1 MDKSTVR
8 HFFRL
13 MGDREN
19 GDAMN
24 NRSYYRNVALM
35 DCNQQIDEEPLIVN
49 CAGFCGFD
57 TPFQTRNRDG
67 RADYYLQFVT
77 TGKLQVWI
85 DGTLQIMEAGDFLL
99 TRPKTPYS
107 YFIREGESMGYLWIH
122 FTGFHAGRLL
132 SRLQLEPG
140 RIYTADNIEKVKER
154 FDFLFG
160 EFTNRQRGFD
170 DACASRL
177 TQILVCLSR
186 AAATG
191 DTGAERKLTTLAWL
205 HGHFADNISM
215 GELAAMEHLSESR
228 YRSVF
233 RSQTG
238 FSPSE
243 YRIALRMQHA
253 CDLLATTGRSITDI
267 SAACGYG
274 DVLYFTR
281 LFKQKIGVPPGEY
294 RNRGRTAADPPRNPA
309 AEPVLTEEE
318 AI

>member
-1 MDKSTVR
+1 M
-8 HFFRL
+8 
-13 MGDREN
+13 E
-19 GDAMN
+19 
-24 NRSYYRNVALM
+24 NRSYYRNVALV
-35 DCNQQIDEEPLIVN
+35 DCSQQIDEEPLLVN
-49 CAGFCGFD
+49 CAGCCVFD
-57 TPFQTRNRDG
+57 SPFQTRNREG

-77 TGKLQVWI
+77 HGRLQVWLENS
-85 DGTLQIMEAGDFLL
+85 LQVMEAGDFLL
-99 TRPKTPYS
+99 TRPRTPYS
-107 YFIREGESMGYLWIH
+107 YFLPEGEKMGYLWVH

-140 RIYTADNIEKVKER
+140 RIYSADNIEKVKER
-154 FDFLFG
+154 FEFLFG

-191 DTGAERKLTTLAWL
+191 TTDAGRKLTTLAWL

-233 RSQTG
+233 RRQTG

-253 CDLLATTGRSITDI
+253 CDLLATSGRSITDI
-267 SAACGYG
+267 SAVCGYG

-294 RNRGRTAADPPRNPA
+294 RNRVIAA
-309 AEPVLTEEE
+309 AEAPQESAPAESAFPEGE
-318 AI
+318 AL

>member
-1 MDKSTVR
+1 M
-8 HFFRL
+8 
-13 MGDREN
+13 E
-19 GDAMN
+19 
-24 NRSYYRNVALM
+24 NRSYYRNVTLM

-57 TPFQTRNRDG
+57 TAFQTRNREG
-67 RADYYLQFVT
+67 RQDYYLQFVT
-77 TGKLQVWI
+77 QGRLRVLLDESTHIL
-85 DGTLQIMEAGDFLL
+85 EAGDFLL
-99 TRPKTPYS
+99 TRPRTPYS
-107 YFIREGESMGYLWIH
+107 YFLPAGEHMEYLWVH

-140 RIYTADNIEKVKER
+140 RIYHAADSLEKAKER

-160 EFTNRQRGFD
+160 EFTNRQRGFE

-186 AAATG
+186 ASATG

-205 HGHFADNISM
+205 HGHFTENISM

-228 YRSVF
+228 YRTVF
-233 RSQTG
+233 RLQTG

-253 CDLLATTGRSITDI
+253 CDLLATTPRSITDI

-281 LFKQKIGVPPGEY
+281 LFKQKIGIPPGEY
-294 RNRGRTAADPPRNPA
+294 RQKSHIGAVPEPADPQP
-309 AEPVLTEEE
+309 TEGESL
-318 AI
+318 

>member
-1 MDKSTVR
+1 MENRAFYRTLSQPDCD
-8 HFFRL
+8 RL
-13 MGDREN
+13 P
-19 GDAMN
+19 
-24 NRSYYRNVALM
+24 

-49 CAGFCGFD
+49 CAGSCAFH
-57 TPFQTRNRDG
+57 TPFQTWNRDG

-77 TGKLQVWI
+77 HGKLQIWVG
-85 DGTLQIMEAGDFLL
+85 GTLTEMEAGDFLL
-99 TRPKTPYS
+99 TRPRTPYR
-107 YFIREGESMGYLWIH
+107 YFLPEGGEMEYLWIH

-140 RIYTADNIEKVKER
+140 QIYSAADSIPRIRER

-186 AAATG
+186 AASIGNRT
-191 DTGAERKLTTLAWL
+191 AERKLTTLAWL
-205 HGHFADNISM
+205 HGHFTENIPM
-215 GELAAMEHLSESR
+215 GELAAMEHLSEGR

-233 RSQTG
+233 RRQTG
-238 FSPSE
+238 LSPSE

-253 CDLLATTGRSITDI
+253 CDLLATSSRSITDI
-267 SAACGYG
+267 SASCGYG

-294 RNRGRTAADPPRNPA
+294 RSRSLASADSPTEPSEEPA
-309 AEPVLTEEE
+309 AESTTADNGSAPEGETL
-318 AI
+318 

>member
-1 MDKSTVR
+1 MES
-8 HFFRL
+8 
-13 MGDREN
+13 
-19 GDAMN
+19 
-24 NRSYYRNVALM
+24 RSFYRNVALM
-35 DCNQQIDEEPLIVN
+35 DCDQQIDEEPLLVN
-49 CAGFCGFD
+49 CAGYCGFD
-57 TPFQTRNRDG
+57 APFQTRNREG
-67 RADYYLQFVT
+67 RQDYYLQFVT
-77 TGKLQVWI
+77 HGRLRVQHNDIIAV
-85 DGTLQIMEAGDFLL
+85 LEAGDFLL
-99 TRPKTPYS
+99 TRPRTPYR
-107 YFIREGESMGYLWIH
+107 YFLPAGESMGYLWVH

-140 RIYTADNIEKVKER
+140 RIYSAADSVPKIRER
-154 FDFLFG
+154 FEFLFG
-160 EFTNRQRGFD
+160 EFTNRQRGFE

-177 TQILVCLSR
+177 TQILVSLSR
-186 AAATG
+186 GAAIG
-191 DTGAERKLTTLAWL
+191 DTGAVRKLTTLAWL
-205 HGHFADNISM
+205 HGHFAENLSM

-233 RSQTG
+233 RRQTG

-294 RNRGRTAADPPRNPA
+294 RSRGRSTAEGQEPSVLPPENTGN
-309 AEPVLTEEE
+309 EGDSL
-318 AI
+318 

>member
-1 MDKSTVR
+1 M
-8 HFFRL
+8 
-13 MGDREN
+13 E
-19 GDAMN
+19 

-49 CAGFCGFD
+49 CAGYCDFG
-57 TPFQTRNRDG
+57 TPFQTRNREG
-67 RADYYLQFVT
+67 RQDYYLQLVT
-77 TGKLQVWI
+77 HGRLRVFLGEETQL
-85 DGTLQIMEAGDFLL
+85 LEAGDFLL
-99 TRPKTPYS
+99 TRPRTPYR
-107 YFIREGESMGYLWIH
+107 YFLPEGESMGYLWVH

-140 RIYTADNIEKVKER
+140 RIYEAADSLPKAKER

-160 EFTNRQRGFD
+160 EFTNRQRGFE

-186 AAATG
+186 AAATA

-233 RSQTG
+233 RRQTG

-253 CDLLATTGRSITDI
+253 CDLLATTTRSITEI
-267 SAACGYG
+267 SAVCGYG

-294 RNRGRTAADPPRNPA
+294 RNQSRTSADR
-309 AEPVLTEEE
+309 AEKTADAIPVLPAEGEPL
-318 AI
+318 

>member
-1 MDKSTVR
+1 MDKSTAKR
-8 HFFRL
+8 ILSSDGGRGEMPMETKAF
-13 MGDREN
+13 
-19 GDAMN
+19 
-24 NRSYYRNVALM
+24 YRNIALV
-35 DCNQQIDEEPLIVN
+35 DCNQQIDEEPLVVN
-49 CAGFCGFD
+49 CAGYCGFD
-57 TPFQTRNRDG
+57 TPFQTRNREG
-67 RADYYLQFVT
+67 RLDYYLQFVT
-77 TGKLQVWI
+77 HGRLQVWLE
-85 DGTLQIMEAGDFLL
+85 DGLQSMEAGDFLL

-107 YFIREGESMGYLWIH
+107 YFIQEGEQLGYLWVH

-132 SRLQLEPG
+132 SRLQLETG
-140 RIYTADNIEKVKER
+140 RIYSAADSIQKLRDR

-191 DTGAERKLTTLAWL
+191 ETAAARKLTTLAWL
-205 HGHFADNISM
+205 HSHFAENLSM

-233 RSQTG
+233 RRQTG

-253 CDLLATTGRSITDI
+253 CDLLTSTGRSITDI

-281 LFKQKIGVPPGEY
+281 LFKQKIGIPPGEY
-294 RNRGRTAADPPRNPA
+294 RSRAFAGEETADLPSAPGKGEN
-309 AEPVLTEEE
+309 V
-318 AI
+318 

>member
-1 MDKSTVR
+1 MET
-8 HFFRL
+8 
-13 MGDREN
+13 
-19 GDAMN
+19 
-24 NRSYYRNVALM
+24 RSFYRNVALV

-49 CAGFCGFD
+49 CAGYCAFD

-67 RADYYLQFVT
+67 RLDYYLQFVT
-77 TGKLQVWI
+77 HGRLRVWPEGRGEPG
-85 DGTLQIMEAGDFLL
+85 DEPVRMEAGSFLL
-99 TRPKTPYS
+99 TRPRTPYRYS
-107 YFIREGESMGYLWIH
+107 LPEGESMGYLWVH

-132 SRLQLEPG
+132 SRLQLETG
-140 RIYTADNIEKVKER
+140 RIYDAADSIPKIRER

-191 DTGAERKLTTLAWL
+191 ETAAERKLTTLAWL
-205 HGHFADNISM
+205 HSHFTENISM

-233 RSQTG
+233 RRQTG

-253 CDLLATTGRSITDI
+253 CDLLSTSGRSITDI
-267 SAACGYG
+267 SAACGYS

-281 LFKQKIGVPPGEY
+281 LFKQKIGMPPGEY
-294 RNRGRTAADPPRNPA
+294 RNRMRTLPEGENTDRPA
-309 AEPVLTEEE
+309 VFMKGDAL
-318 AI
+318 